1 MQRLIDNHNLPEEIV
16 DIWRQEEGET
26 LLDLQVK
33 AIEEFGLLE
42 GNSLLVTA
50 PSSSGKT
57 FVGEMAAVNSYFKGK
72 KTIFL
77 VPMKAIAEEKYAD
90 FVRKYQNFGINIVVS
105 THDRTEF
112 DESILAGYFDIA
124 IIIFEKMNV
133 LLTQSSAV
141 LNSCG
146 LIVVDELQILN
157 DRTRGA
163 DLEILLTKIK
173 MVKDASP
180 DCFQFLGLSAVLAD
194 LNRFD
199 EWLGAVQCGAE
210 TRPLELHE
218 GVLQIDG
225 TIKFRNFNDGHEYN
239 DTAPTIPATE
249 IPRGVPQNREQR
261 QQLEESIQKRL
272 VLLCRHYLAEGK
284 RILIFRKWRPLARDT
299 AQRLAQELNL
309 PPATNAIQALGDSE
323 NTNSKEMLVQSLTG
337 GVAFHNS
344 DLPPEAR
351 LTIESDFR
359 QVDGQIQVVCSTS
372 TLAIGVNLPASV
384 VIIPDTMKPDPA
396 AEEFHE
402 IPITAAEYK
411 NMAGRAGRT
420 RFREEGI
427 SLLLT
432 NSGAEA
438 MRYWQS
444 FVRGRLDRLTPPLE
458 RNDLRKIMLGLF
470 AGNMCR
476 SQDDI
481 ANLLLSSYTGY
492 VHWNS
497 NPKTREPFIKRISD
511 NIIFLQRH
519 RLLENNNE
527 GGFTTTPLGSLCAS
541 SGVEVES
548 FVLLQHVVENIDP
561 TSWDPWELIFACLH
575 CREIS
580 DLLRITFRAPDR
592 NETWQR
598 LEALDPGNRERLC
611 EWSRQTS
618 VVGSQV
624 DLDRRIQVSL
634 LLNDWINCTDMREI
648 ENRYA
653 PGGNRFLSGIVQ
665 RIAETVAWMM
675 DTIRRIAFALKYDAE
690 FVNEVRVLS
699 ERLIRGIQA
708 EGIELHKLGVRGVNR
723 MTVKRMVDAGYSSLD
738 HILDTPAE
746 DFRGTIN
753 PRTAQRIHE
762 EIIRRLGESQERA
775 KHNQASRLEKHGR
788 DPHIIRAIYELDG
801 TALEHAVVDLLNSP
815 PLELAATR
823 IAKQREG
830 EPDILLPL
838 SGGIL
843 VGSVTASRT
852 NVSDGKCVE
861 IVRSGARF
869 NPTAYAVFG
878 RPGFHDLAVRNAP
891 NINNT
896 INPNTTYKLISIQEL
911 GELFVR
917 VVEDRITSDA
927 FVDTLMN
934 RRNLI
939 LADDVH
945 EGQGD

>member
-16 DIWRQEEGET
+16 NIWRREEGET

-33 AIEEFGLLE
+33 AIEKFGLLE

-57 FVGEMAAVNSYFKGK
+57 FVGEMAAIGSYFKGK

-90 FVRKYQNFGINIVVS
+90 FVRKYQDFGINVAVS
-105 THDRTEF
+105 THDRTEY
-112 DESILAGYFDIA
+112 DENILAGYFDIA

-173 MVKDASP
+173 MVKDANP
-180 DCFQFLGLSAVLAD
+180 DGFQLLGLSAVLAD

-199 EWLGAVQCGAE
+199 EWQGAVQCGTQ
-210 TRPLELHE
+210 TRPLDLHE

-225 TIKFRNFNDGHEYN
+225 TIKFKNFNDGREYT
-239 DTAPTIPATE
+239 DTVPTIPADE
-249 IPRGVPQNREQR
+249 IPRGVPQSRAEGQR
-261 QQLEESIQKRL
+261 LEESIQKRL

-284 RILIFRKWRPLARDT
+284 RILIFRKWKPLTRDT
-299 AQRLAQELNL
+299 AQRLARELGL
-309 PPATNAIQALGDSE
+309 PPATEAIQALRDSE

-344 DLPPEAR
+344 DLLPEVR

-359 QVDGQIQVVCSTS
+359 KGDGQIQVVCSTS

-411 NMAGRAGRT
+411 NMSGRAGRT
-420 RFREEGI
+420 RFGEEGI

-444 FVRGRLDRLTPPLE
+444 FVRGQLGRLTPPLD

-470 AGNMCR
+470 ASNLCR
-476 SQDDI
+476 SQEEV
-481 ANLLLSSYTGY
+481 ATLLLSSYTGY

-497 NPKTREPFIKRISD
+497 SPKIREPFIKRISE
-511 NIIFLQRH
+511 NIAYLQRH
-519 RLLENNNE
+519 HLLESHKE
-527 GGFTTTPLGSLCAS
+527 GGFTTTPLGSLCAT
-541 SGVEVES
+541 SGVDVES
-548 FVLLQHVVENIDP
+548 FVLLQNALENIDP
-561 TSWDPWELIFACLH
+561 ANWEPWELIFACLH

-580 DLLRITFRAPDR
+580 DQLRIIFRAPDR
-592 NETWQR
+592 SETWQK
-598 LEALDPGNRERLC
+598 LEALDPRNREKLC
-611 EWSRQTS
+611 EWSRQTIS
-618 VVGSQV
+618 KTQV
-624 DLDRRIQVSL
+624 ELDRRIQVSL

-653 PGGNRFLSGIVQ
+653 PGGNRFLSGAVQ
-665 RIAETVAWMM
+665 RIAETAAWMM
-675 DTIRRIAFALKYDAE
+675 DTIRRIAFALEYDAG
-690 FVNEVRVLS
+690 FVSDVRVLS
-699 ERLIRGIQA
+699 ERVIRGVQT
-708 EGIELHKLGVRGVNR
+708 EGIELHKLGIRGVNR
-723 MTVKRMVDAGYSSLD
+723 MVVKRMVDAGYSSLD
-738 HILDTPAE
+738 QILDTPAD
-746 DFRGTIN
+746 DFRGVIN

-762 EIIRRLGESQERA
+762 AIIRKLGESQERA
-775 KHNQASRLEKHGR
+775 KHDQANRLEKHGR

-801 TALEHAVVDLLNSP
+801 TALEHAIVDLLNSP
-815 PLELAATR
+815 PLELPATR

-830 EPDILLPL
+830 EPDILLPVP
-838 SGGIL
+838 GGIL

-852 NVSDGKCVE
+852 NVSDGKCAE

-869 NPTAYAVFG
+869 NPTAYVVFG
-878 RPGFHDLAVRNAP
+878 RPGFHELAVRNAP
-891 NINNT
+891 NINNA
-896 INPNTTYKLISIQEL
+896 INDTATYKLIPIQEL

-917 VVEDRITSDA
+917 VVEGRITAEA
-927 FVDTLMN
+927 FIETLMN
-934 RRNLI
+934 QRDLV
-939 LADDVH
+939 LANQVP
-945 EGQGD
+945 ENREK